1 MMGYII
7 DIKYTKNAIN
17 VTFFKIISLGLVF
30 YNTREEDSDSFEFI
44 LFKIQLW
51 KLQVSL
57 ELGVNK

>member
-1 MMGYII
+1 MGYII

-44 LFKIQLW
+44 LFQIQLW
-51 KLQVSL
+51 KL
-57 ELGVNK
+57 